1 MIKREYEKYK
11 KQAQELMR
19 YWIDRFENERIERN

>member
-1 MIKREYEKYK
+1 MTKREYEKYK

-19 YWIDRFENERIERN
+19 HWIDRFENERIERN